1 MIVICAP
8 ALPSPNLGAKP
19 ALLDRVQASLPRGV
33 GAPIPE
39 YFIPAGR
46 YELRTKIVGMLCGEE
61 ERTLLDVVPAYV
73 ATIEVPAGD
82 AGAVADAL
90 EGAEAPA
97 ALAVSMFE
105 LGEGQIEVSAH
116 YADEPALEQ
125 LLALI
130 GAAIGAGDFGDLRIE
145 QLLPQDWV
153 ARAESLRAPVR
164 AGRFVVHGRHHRG
177 KFPRG
182 RNAIEIDAGL
192 AFGTAHH
199 ATTRGCL
206 IALDRLSKQIRP
218 HRVLDVGTG
227 TGILAIAAA
236 RALNVPVLASDIDP
250 VATAT
255 AAANARMNGVDAKVQ
270 VLTAAGLSH
279 LRLSRASVDLL
290 FANILL
296 NPLLALAPAFAGAVR
311 PGGICVLSGLLNA
324 QARQVE
330 ARFLALGFSLEFANP
345 SRWMDDLA
353 APSW

>member
-1 MIVICAP
+1 MLDAP
-8 ALPSPNLGAKP
+8 A
-19 ALLDRVQASLPRGV
+19 
-33 GAPIPE
+33 
-39 YFIPAGR
+39 
-46 YELRTKIVGMLCGEE
+46 T
-61 ERTLLDVVPAYV
+61 YV
-73 ATIEVPAGD
+73 ATIEVPARD
-82 AGAVADAL
+82 AEAIAAAL
-90 EGAEAPA
+90 ETAETPV
-97 ALAVSMFE
+97 ALAVTLFE
-105 LGEGQIEVSAH
+105 RGEDKIEVSAH
-116 YADEPALEQ
+116 YAEEPALEQ

-177 KFPRG
+177 KVPRS

-218 HRVLDVGTG
+218 RSVLDVGTG
-227 TGILAIAAA
+227 TGILAITAA
-236 RALNVPVLASDIDP
+236 RALNTPVLASDIDP
-250 VATAT
+250 IATAT
-255 AAANARMNGVDAKVQ
+255 AAANARMNGVGARVHL
-270 VLTAAGLSH
+270 VTAAGLSH

-324 QARQVE
+324 QARRVE
-330 ARFLALGFSLEFANP
+330 ARFLALGFSLD
-345 SRWMDDLA
+345 SRILLEGWTTLLLHRRSRRKVRRD
-353 APSW
+353 